1 MEYDLND
8 TQTLLFYNELL
19 LFKGAADREHL
30 IFPATTTPQDRR
42 TIHTLAH
49 HMGLEHR
56 SEGVGETRCVTILKT
71 RGTNI
76 SPPAPQQTYYN
87 ESRRGLNRAATVDFS
102 EVRDTYH
109 SHTLGRQGSGLL
121 DIPGSP
127 GLNNL
132 APAQNLRAAK
142 SFADLRSY
150 TPSPVPSSAS
160 FPANLAQNVSRYAD
174 YGHSSAASGT
184 PNLTPTSAGD
194 RNGGRDESFLVSGI
208 SNMALG
214 GFERS
219 NNRVNGGRIGQER
232 EHLNNINAGPI
243 GSQRP
248 LNGNTYDENPR
259 NGTTAVPER
268 QPRGPGAE
276 WGGGFSRP
284 RQQNGHVNR
293 GSGELDLN
301 SLDLGWNNNRVQDS
315 SDRSAQRYM

>member
-1 MEYDLND
+1 M
-8 TQTLLFYNELL
+8 
-19 LFKGAADREHL
+19 LFKNSAEKEHL

-56 SEGVGETRCVTILKT
+56 SEGVGDTRCVTILKS
-71 RGTNI
+71 RVANI
-76 SPPAPQQTYYN
+76 SPPAPQPNYYN

-109 SHTLGRQGSGLL
+109 SHTLGRQASGLL

-127 GLNNL
+127 GLSGL

-160 FPANLAQNVSRYAD
+160 FPANLAQNVSRYAE
-174 YGHSSAASGT
+174 YGHSAASGT
-184 PNLTPTSAGD
+184 PNLTPTSAND
-194 RNGGRDESFLVSGI
+194 RTGRDESFLVNSM

-214 GFERS
+214 YDRS
-219 NNRVNGGRIGQER
+219 GSSRVNNSGRIGQER
-232 EHLNNINAGPI
+232 EHHVPNAGAI

-248 LNGNTYDENPR
+248 VNGNSYEDQRGGAN
-259 NGTTAVPER
+259 AVPER

-276 WGGGFSRP
+276 WGGNFSRP
-284 RQQNGHVNR
+284 RQNGHVNR
-293 GSGELDLN
+293 GSGELDLTFIG
-301 SLDLGWNNNRVQDS
+301 SLGWEDNKFSDS
-315 SDRSAQRYM
+315 SDRSAPQRYM